1 MKRQPERRHA
11 QRAARGLTL
20 IEMLVTLVIVAMV
33 AAILGQALAQ
43 LARIERL
50 LESGQLRSASAALRA
65 EWVRD
70 ALTALLPA
78 QDSSEQL
85 RGSARELDGSTSI
98 YPQLQASGQTRLR
111 LRLLTDA
118 QGQQTRLELLP
129 PDGAGTA
136 PVLLLSWPGR
146 DGRLRYLDA
155 QGRWHDEW
163 PVIGVA
169 GIAAVAVA
177 GMVPDIPRLPQAIAL
192 ETGSASLGTLLAQ
205 PALSS
210 LSLPSRK
217 QQEGM

>member
-1 MKRQPERRHA
+1 MKLHPGRRLA
-11 QRAARGLTL
+11 RRAARGLTL

-43 LARIERL
+43 LARIEGL

-85 RGSARELDGSTSI
+85 RGTGRELDGSTAI
-98 YPQLQASGQTRLR
+98 YPQLQASGQARLR

-118 QGQQTRLELLP
+118 AGLQTRLELLP
-129 PDGAGTA
+129 PGEAAAA

-146 DGRLRYLDA
+146 EGRLRYLDA
-155 QGRWHDEW
+155 QGRWHDQW
-163 PVIGVA
+163 PVAGVA
-169 GIAAVAVA
+169 GVAVA
-177 GMVPDIPRLPQAIAL
+177 GMVPESPRLPQAIAL
-192 ETGSASLGTLLAQ
+192 ETGSTSLGTLLAQ

-210 LSLPSRK
+210 LTLPSRK
-217 QQEGM
+217 RLEGL